1 MILNLL
7 FLIPLFTIGIICSYT
22 DIKYGKIKNKWVA
35 LGLGWVVILYL
46 SLGLYNHF
54 YLHQPENI
62 NYLKEMMLNGLIAL
76 VIGYLLWNFKLLA
89 AGDAKLF
96 TLYALLIPPQ
106 FYSKA
111 YFSQFPSFVLLI
123 NIFIPLLL
131 FLSIKA
137 LFYAFKNGIKKIRET
152 KGKKVFTKES
162 LKKLKPQIVKTI
174 GVYITFICI
183 FIILQLAM
191 RKMFE
196 SLGGFT
202 KNFPQF
208 YLFLFLFF
216 IYRFLFTF
224 ISRNKFVSFG
234 ITVIGIISAIYLLI
248 SGQTDFLI
256 TILKLAFIFMV
267 FVGSFYRLLS
277 FYIEQKEIKKVKIQN
292 LKRGMFPSIQEIDN
306 DLKNKLGSVGQAGL
320 TRKQV
325 DLIQA
330 FFLKNPDKE
339 LKIYKTFALSPFI
352 FSGAVISIFT
362 SDSLIAVALRLLHFL
377 S

>member
-7 FLIPLFTIGIICSYT
+7 FLIPLFTVGIICSYT
-22 DIKYGKIKNKWVA
+22 DIKYGKIKNKWIA

-96 TLYALLIPPQ
+96 TLYALLIPAQ

-196 SLGGFT
+196 LLGGFT
-202 KNFPQF
+202 KSFPQF

-277 FYIEQKEIKKVKIQN
+277 FYIEQKEIQKVKIQN
-292 LKRGMFPSIQEIDN
+292 LKKGMFPSIQEIDN

-339 LKIYKTFALSPFI
+339 IKVYKTFALAPFI
-352 FSGAVISIFT
+352 FLGAVISIFT

-377 S
+377 L

>member
-7 FLIPLFTIGIICSYT
+7 FLIPLFIIGIICNYT
-22 DIKYGKIKNKWVA
+22 DIKYGKIRNKVISFGFIWVIVLYIF
-35 LGLGWVVILYL
+35 LGI
-46 SLGLYNHF
+46 YNQAF
-54 YLHQPENI
+54 LHQAENLQ
-62 NYLKEMMLNGLIAL
+62 YLKDLVINGLIAL
-76 VIGYLLWNFKLLA
+76 LTGYLLWNFKLLA

-96 TLYALLIPPQ
+96 TLYAFLIPPQ

-111 YFSQFPSFVLLI
+111 YFPQFPSFVLLI

-174 GVYITFICI
+174 RVYITFLFI
-183 FIILQLAM
+183 FIMMQLAM
-191 RKMFE
+191 RKILE

-202 KNFPQF
+202 ENFPQF
-208 YLFLFLFF
+208 YLFLFIFF
-216 IYRFLFTF
+216 IYRFLLTF

-267 FVGSFYRLLS
+267 FVGSFYRLLN
-277 FYIEQKEIKKVKIQN
+277 FYIEQKEIQKVKIQN
-292 LKRGMFPSIQEIDN
+292 LKKGMFPSIQEIDN

-352 FSGAVISIFT
+352 FLGAVISIFT
-362 SDSLIAVALRLLHFL
+362 SDSLIAVALRILHFL
-377 S
+377 L